1 MTKLLPPL
9 LWRPSPN
16 FSGRRGTHVDL
27 IVLHD
32 CEGRYEG
39 SIRWF
44 EGGRSNVSAHYVV
57 REDDGEV
64 IQMVHLPDS
73 A

>member
-1 MTKLLPPL
+1 MTECLPAL

-16 FSGRRGTHVDL
+16 FSSRRGTRVDL

-39 SIRWF
+39 SMRWF
-44 EGGRSNVSAHYVV
+44 EMRQLNVSAH
-57 REDDGEV
+57 
-64 IQMVHLPDS
+64 
-73 A
+73 